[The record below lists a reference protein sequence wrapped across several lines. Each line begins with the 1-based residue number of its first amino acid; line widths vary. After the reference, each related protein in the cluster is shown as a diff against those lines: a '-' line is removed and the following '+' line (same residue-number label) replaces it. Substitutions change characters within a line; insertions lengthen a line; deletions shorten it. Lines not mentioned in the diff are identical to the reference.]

1 LEKFIVGEETVRWTI
16 VVDKATDID
25 LRTFLAERGQKKGAL
40 SKYVKD
46 AVNRQ
51 LLRETVNEFR
61 AAFAD
66 LSEAEAAELAD
77 EAVAWAR
84 KDRTRCE

>member
-1 LEKFIVGEETVRWTI
+1 MGEETVRWTI

-25 LRTFLAERGQKKGAL
+25 LRTHLAERGLKKGDL

-51 LLRETVNEFR
+51 LLREAVNEFR
-61 AAFAD
+61 AGFAD
-66 LSEAEAAELAD
+66 LTAEEAQALAD

-84 KDRTRCE
+84 KGKSR